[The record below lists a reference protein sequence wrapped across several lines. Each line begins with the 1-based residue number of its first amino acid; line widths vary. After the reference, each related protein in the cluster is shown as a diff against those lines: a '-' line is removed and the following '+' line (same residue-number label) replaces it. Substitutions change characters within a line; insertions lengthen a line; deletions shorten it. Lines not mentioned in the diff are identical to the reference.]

1 MLTFRVKLK
10 SMTITERQLV
20 FVSESLSM
28 VMHMA
33 APLKH
38 ISDVCSLILM
48 GGVAKIIDNEVF
60 T

>member
-1 MLTFRVKLK
+1 
-10 SMTITERQLV
+10 MTITERQLV